1 MIELTGNPNVETL
14 DYLTAR
20 QMAETLHKHYPGHL
34 WAVTCEGLKGIAT
47 VRNLRLSGNWG
58 FIIKLRDLNAD
69 PGMKEVIRAGGE
81 LLERYRVARGRFNP
95 EDMERELVADHD

>member
-14 DYLTAR
+14 DLLTAR

-47 VRNLRLSGNWG
+47 VRNLRLSGHWG